1 MSNRDDWDCEISE
14 QNRYEIVWDCTN
26 TESGETKK
34 ITSKLSKEKTFPEE
48 NYTFEGHID
57 GKEVEGTLTTGTSP
71 FKMISAKEFDVKL
84 SPVEKV
90 VGLAHMESHF

>member
-1 MSNRDDWDCEISE
+1 MTGTVRY
-14 QNRYEIVWDCTN
+14 QNRIDMKSCGIVLIQKVVRL
-26 TESGETKK
+26 KK